1 MEKLKTL
8 LIANRGEIAVREAQ
22 RRCDVIDK
30 TLLTASSQVRICR
43 TATKLGIR
51 TIAIYSEADAA
62 SQHVRDADETVL
74 LPGSNATAY
83 TDEEAILR
91 IASEKGAD
99 AIIPGYG
106 FLSENAHFARLVAEA
121 GIAWVGPS
129 PESIEAFGI
138 KHTARALAEK
148 ANVPIVPGTKGL
160 VEDEDAATKEA
171 ERIGFPVMLK
181 ATGGGGG
188 MGLITC
194 HKVEE
199 VRDGFRMVQSRGKTL
214 FKNAGVFIEAFYPAS
229 HHIEVQVFG
238 NGQGQAIHFGER
250 ECSIQRRHQKVIE
263 ECPSPYVEKHIEL
276 RKKLGDAAV
285 RLAESIDY
293 GSAGTVEWLVDD
305 QTGDYFFLE
314 MNTRL
319 QVEHGITELCYN
331 VDLVELMLKQ
341 ADAQLAGHNGL
352 HGSSLKAMQPSKP
365 FGSAIEARV
374 YAENP
379 LRDYAPSPGL
389 LQKVEWKDVPGSR
402 IDTWVF
408 TGSRITP
415 NYDPLIAKA
424 MIHSSTREEAITSMR
439 ELLTQSSICGPPT
452 NMDFLATIIDDPR
465 FKAGNTLTSFLQDF
479 QYTPAAIDVVSA
491 GAYTLIQDLPGRPTV
506 GKGIPHSGPMDPMA
520 FQMANL
526 LVGNARGT
534 EGLEITLSGPELRF
548 ITPSIVSLCGASMEA
563 TLDGEDFPMW
573 TSVKIGAGS
582 KLKIGKTTGGGCR
595 SYLAVYGGFPSVAS
609 YFGSKSASPLVAI
622 GGYQGRALAPGDLLQ
637 ITSDLPD
644 QFVST
649 ILPETL
655 RLKYQSDWEIAA
667 MVGPH
672 DEGYFDPG
680 FINTIYNTKWKVSHN
695 ASRSGIRLVGPVP
708 KWARKDG
715 GEGGAHPSN
724 LIEYGY
730 PLGTLNW
737 TGDDPCI
744 FPVDCPNFGGFTSST
759 TVIRA
764 DWWKL
769 GQLKAGNTLKYV
781 RVGLQDALKKRN
793 RNDHFLESIEHAIK
807 TNSGLDKIGNLQ
819 SGHVNFHECEIGKA
833 IIWEK
838 NADGNT
844 PRVRYRQ
851 GGDDHLLIEYG
862 DESFDLNHRCRVTA
876 LENTLRSDTTPN
888 QIKANL
894 YNTVGCCTTLLL
906 YYNGAKLP
914 RSDLVAHLQAVESQL
929 GDLRTTKVPT
939 RVFKLPISFESK
951 LQDEATQRYMTNQRP
966 HAPYLP
972 DNLGFVARNNAF
984 TTQQLKDIYLTGQF
998 MAVVVGFFCG
1008 NTVSLP
1014 VDPRQRISAPKM
1026 NPSRVFTPEGT
1037 VGWAGSCMSIYPV
1050 DSPGGYQMTGRTV
1063 PCWDYYSYKPGFVNQ
1078 PWIFR
1083 DFDILTFYQVSE
1095 QELDLLLGRFRA
1107 GKYEWE
1113 FEEVEFDMAEHNKL
1127 LASTMDEVKEIKKRQ
1142 AVAQDEMTKAEN
1154 ESLERWRKEK
1164 AENQVDESTVEKL
1177 LDDPNVV
1184 GVEAPVDANVW
1195 KVEVSEG
1202 DQVDGSSVVSHGLKR
1217 KSCCIL
1223 TIAMQIV
1230 ILEAM
1235 KLEIAVK
1242 TPESAQSTGKLTV
1255 EKVLVK
1261 PGDTVTAGGHLALLR
1276 RR

>member
-1 MEKLKTL
+1 MNMEKLKTL
-8 LIANRGEIAVREAQ
+8 LIANRGEIAVR
-22 RRCDVIDK
+22 
-30 TLLTASSQVRICR
+30 ICR
-43 TATKLGIR
+43 TAKKLNIK

-62 SQHVRDADETVL
+62 SQHVRDADEAVL

-83 TDEEAILR
+83 TDEESILR
-91 IASEKGAD
+91 IATENNAD

-106 FLSENAHFARLVAEA
+106 FLSENAHFARLVSDA

-138 KHTARALAEK
+138 KHTARALAEE
-148 ANVPIVPGTKGL
+148 ANIPIVPGTKGL
-160 VEDEDAATKEA
+160 VEDEDSVVKEA

-194 HKVEE
+194 NKVDE
-199 VRDGFRMVQSRGKTL
+199 VREGFCMVQSRGETL
-214 FKNAGVFIEAFYPAS
+214 FKNPGVFIEAFYPAS

-263 ECPSPYVEKHIEL
+263 ECPSPFVERNPEL
-276 RKKLGDAAV
+276 RVKLGDAAV
-285 RLAESIDY
+285 RLAESIKY
-293 GSAGTVEWLVDD
+293 GSAGTIEYLVDD
-305 QTGDYFFLE
+305 KSSDFFFLE

-319 QVEHGITELCYN
+319 QVEHGITELCYD
-331 VDLVELMLKQ
+331 VDLVELMLQQ
-341 ADAQLAGHNGL
+341 ADVQLAGKGGL
-352 HGSSLKAMQPSKP
+352 DGKALKQMQPSKP
-365 FGSAIEARV
+365 SGFAIEARV
-374 YAENP
+374 YTENP
-379 LRDYAPSPGL
+379 LKDYAPSPGL
-389 LQKVEWKDVPGSR
+389 LQKVEWKDVAGSR

-424 MIHSSTREEAITSMR
+424 MIHTNSRKDTIASMK
-439 ELLTQSSICGPPT
+439 ELLTKSSICGPPT
-452 NMDFLATIIDDPR
+452 NLGFLATILDDPR
-465 FKAGNTLTSFLQDF
+465 FSAGNTMTSFLKDF
-479 QYTPAAIDVVSA
+479 KYAPHAIDVISA

-520 FQMANL
+520 FQIANI
-526 LVGNARGT
+526 LVGNPRGM

-548 ITPSIVSLCGASMEA
+548 VAPAIVSLCGAPMDA
-563 TLDGEDFPMW
+563 TLDGSEFPSW
-573 TSVKIGAGS
+573 TSVKIEAGQ

-595 SYLAVYGGFPSVAS
+595 SYLAVHGGFPAVAG
-609 YFGSKSASPLVAI
+609 YFGSKSTSPLVAI

-637 ITSDLPD
+637 ITSNVPKE
-644 QFVST
+644 FTPAS
-649 ILPETL
+649 LPEYV
-655 RLKYQSDWEIAA
+655 RLKYEPDWEIAA

-672 DEGYFDPG
+672 DEGYFEPE
-680 FINTIYNTKWKVSHN
+680 FIKTIYDTKWRVSHN
-695 ASRSGIRLVGPVP
+695 ASRSGIRLIGPVP

-724 LIEYGY
+724 LVEYGY

-759 TVIRA
+759 TVIKA

-781 RVGLQDALKKRN
+781 RVGLQDALKKRK
-793 RNDHFLESIEHAIK
+793 RNENFVNTIEQAIK
-807 TNSGLDKIGNLQ
+807 SNSGLEGIEGIQ
-819 SGHVNFHECEIGKA
+819 RGHVSFHESSIGKA
-833 IIWEK
+833 VVWEK
-838 NADGNT
+838 DSDAHT
-844 PRVRYRQ
+844 PRARYRQ
-851 GGDDHLLIEYG
+851 GGDDHLLVEYG
-862 DESFDLNHRCRVTA
+862 NESFDLNHRCRVTA
-876 LENTLRSDTTPN
+876 LENTILSESSPSS
-888 QIKANL
+888 IKSNI
-894 YNTVGCCTTLLL
+894 YNTVGCCTTLLI
-906 YYNGAKLP
+906 YYNGAALP
-914 RSDLVAHLQAVESQL
+914 REELIAHLQTIESQL
-929 GDLRTTKVPT
+929 GDLRSMKVPT
-939 RVFKLPISFESK
+939 RIFKLPISFESK

-966 HAPYLP
+966 HAPCLP
-972 DNLGFVARNNAF
+972 DNLAFVAKNNAF
-984 TTQQLKDIYLTGQF
+984 SPQQLKDIYLTGQF

-1014 VDPRQRISAPKM
+1014 VDPRQRLSAPKM

-1063 PCWDYYSYKPGFVNQ
+1063 PCWDYYSYKPGFSER

-1095 QELDLLLGRFRA
+1095 AELDRLLGLFRA

-1113 FEEVEFDMAEHNKL
+1113 FEEVQFDMAQHNQL
-1127 LASTMDEVKEIKKRQ
+1127 LDSTQHEVAEIRKKQ
-1142 AVAQDEMTKAEN
+1142 AIAQDEMTEAEN
-1154 ESLERWRKEK
+1154 ESLERWRREK
-1164 AENQVDESTVEKL
+1164 AETQVDEGTVEKL
-1177 LDDPNVV
+1177 LDDPHIIS
-1184 GVEAPVDANVW
+1184 VEAPVDANVW
-1195 KVEVSEG
+1195 RVEVKEG
-1202 DQVDGSSVVSHGLKR
+1202 DDVGATSV
-1217 KSCCIL
+1217 
-1223 TIAMQIV
+1223 IV

-1242 TPESAQSTGKLTV
+1242 TPNSASESSKLEV
-1255 EKVLVK
+1255 EKLLVK
-1261 PGDTVTAGGHLALLR
+1261 PGDTVTAGRHLALLR
-1276 RR
+1276 RH

>member
-1 MEKLKTL
+1 MEKLRTL
-8 LIANRGEIAVREAQ
+8 LIANRGEIAVRI
-22 RRCDVIDK
+22 CK
-30 TLLTASSQVRICR
+30 TAK
-43 TATKLGIR
+43 KLNIK

-62 SQHVRDADETVL
+62 SQHVRDADDAVL

-83 TDEEAILR
+83 TDADAVLK
-91 IASEKGAD
+91 IAKDKGAD

-106 FLSENAHFARLVAEA
+106 FLSENADFARLVGDA

-129 PESIEAFGI
+129 PEAIEAFGV
-138 KHTARALAEK
+138 KHTARELAEA

-160 VEDEDAATKEA
+160 VENEEEAAKEA

-194 HKVEE
+194 NKVEE

-214 FKNAGVFIEAFYPAS
+214 FKNPGVFIEAFYPAS

-263 ECPSPYVEKHIEL
+263 ECPSPFVERHPEL

-285 RLAESIDY
+285 RLAESIKY
-293 GSAGTVEWLVDD
+293 GSAGTIEYLVDD
-305 QTGDYFFLE
+305 KSGDFFFLE

-341 ADAQLAGHNGL
+341 ADAQLAGRHGL
-352 HGSSLKAMQPSKP
+352 DGKTLKDMQPAGP
-365 FGSAIEARV
+365 FGAAVEARI

-389 LQKVEWKDVPGSR
+389 LQKVEWKDVPGGR

-408 TGSRITP
+408 TGVRITP

-424 MIHSSTREEAITSMR
+424 MVHSQSRDSAIASMKD
-439 ELLTQSSICGPPT
+439 LLTQSLISGPPT
-452 NMDFLATIIDDPR
+452 NLEFLAYILEDAR
-465 FKAGNTLTSFLQDF
+465 FKNGNTMTSFLKDF
-479 QYTPAAIDVVSA
+479 TYTPHAIDVISA
-491 GAYTLIQDLPGRPTV
+491 GAYTLIQDLPARPTV
-506 GKGIPHSGPMDPMA
+506 GKGVPHSGPMDPIA
-520 FQMANL
+520 FQIANM
-526 LVGNARGT
+526 LVGNPRTKEA
-534 EGLEITLSGPELRF
+534 LELTLTGPELRF
-548 ITPSIVSLCGASMEA
+548 VGPAIVALCGAPIEA
-563 TLDGEDFPMW
+563 TLDDKEFPMW
-573 TSVKIGAGS
+573 TSVKIEAGQ

-595 SYLAVYGGFPSVAS
+595 SYLAIYSGFPSVAD
-609 YFGSKSASPLVAI
+609 YFGSKSTSPLVAI

-637 ITSDLPD
+637 ITDR
-644 QFVST
+644 
-649 ILPETL
+649 LPESFTSMSLPEHL
-655 RLKYQSDWEIAA
+655 RPVYKSKWEIRA

-672 DEGYFDPG
+672 DEGYFDPK
-680 FINTIYNTKWKVSHN
+680 FIEQIYNTEWKVSHN

-715 GEGGAHPSN
+715 GQGGAHPSN

-769 GQLKAGNTLKYV
+769 GQLKAGNTIRYV
-781 RVGLQDALKKRN
+781 RVGLEDALKKRKW
-793 RNDHFLESIEHAIK
+793 NDSFLDSVEKAIK
-807 TNSGLDKIGNLQ
+807 SGGTFQGIEKLQ
-819 SGHVNFHECEIGKA
+819 GAHCDFHVDDIGKA
-833 IIWEK
+833 VIWEK
-838 NADGNT
+838 PEDANT
-844 PRVRYRQ
+844 PQVRYRQ
-851 GGDDHLLIEYG
+851 GGDDHILVEYG
-862 DESFDLNHRCRVTA
+862 NENFDLNHRCRVTA
-876 LENTLRSDTTPN
+876 LENAIRSESTPEN
-888 QIKANL
+888 IRSNL
-894 YNTVGCCTTLLL
+894 FNTVGCCTSLLL
-906 YYNGAKLP
+906 FYDGSKIL
-914 RSDLVAHLQAVESQL
+914 RSDLIAHLQSIEFQL
-929 GDLRTTKVPT
+929 GDLRSTKVPT

-972 DNLGFVARNNAF
+972 DNLAFVAKNNAL
-984 TTQQLKDIYLTGQF
+984 TPEQLKQLYLTGQF

-1014 VDPRQRISAPKM
+1014 VDPRHRISAPKM

-1063 PCWDYYSYKPGFVNQ
+1063 PCWDYYSYKPGFDGK

-1083 DFDILTFYQVSE
+1083 DFDILTFYQVKE
-1095 QELDLLLGRFRA
+1095 QELDELLGRFRA
-1107 GKYEWE
+1107 GKYKWE
-1113 FEEVEFDMAEHNKL
+1113 YEEVEFDMAGHN
-1127 LASTMDEVKEIKKRQ
+1127 EVLEKTKEEVGRIREKQ
-1142 AVAQDEMTKAEN
+1142 AEAQEEMNKAEQ
-1154 ESLERWRKEK
+1154 ESLERWRREK
-1164 AENQVDESTVEKL
+1164 AESGVDEGTVEKL
-1177 LDDPNVV
+1177 LDNPDIV

-1195 KVEVSEG
+1195 KVEVKEG
-1202 DQVDGSSVVSHGLKR
+1202 DVVGE
-1217 KSCCIL
+1217 
-1223 TIAMQIV
+1223 TTVIV

-1242 TPESAQSTGKLTV
+1242 TPESVAKAGKIKV

-1261 PGDTVTAGGHLALLR
+1261 PGDTVSAGGHLALLR
-1276 RR
+1276 KE

>member
-8 LIANRGEIAVREAQ
+8 LIANRGEIAVRI
-22 RRCDVIDK
+22 CK
-30 TLLTASSQVRICR
+30 TAK
-43 TATKLGIR
+43 KLNIK
-51 TIAIYSEADAA
+51 TVAIYSEADAA
-62 SQHVRDADETVL
+62 SQHVRDADEAVL

-83 TDEEAILR
+83 TDEDAILH
-91 IASEKGAD
+91 IAKDKGAD

-106 FLSENAHFARLVAEA
+106 FLSENAHFARLVGDA

-160 VEDEDAATKEA
+160 VEDENAAVKEA

-194 HKVEE
+194 NKIEE
-199 VRDGFRMVQSRGKTL
+199 VREGFRMVQSRGKTL
-214 FKNAGVFIEAFYPAS
+214 FKNPGVFIEAFYPAS

-238 NGQGQAIHFGER
+238 NGLGQAIHFGER

-263 ECPSPYVEKHIEL
+263 ECPSPFVERNIAL
-276 RKKLGDAAV
+276 REKLGDAAV
-285 RLAESIDY
+285 RLAESIKY
-293 GSAGTVEWLVDD
+293 GSAGTIEYLVDD
-305 QTGDYFFLE
+305 KSGDFFFLE
-314 MNTRL
+314 MNTRF

-341 ADAQLAGHNGL
+341 ADAQLTGKGGL
-352 HGSSLKAMQPSKP
+352 DGSALKQLQPSKP
-365 FGSAIEARV
+365 SGSAIEARV

-379 LRDYAPSPGL
+379 LKDYAPSPGL

-408 TGSRITP
+408 TGSRVTP
-415 NYDPLIAKA
+415 NYDPLIAKV
-424 MIHSSTREEAITSMR
+424 MVHSASRDATIDSIRD
-439 ELLTQSSICGPPT
+439 LLTQSSICGPPT
-452 NMDFLATIIDDPR
+452 NLEFLAAIVDDSR
-465 FKAGNTLTSFLQDF
+465 FRAGTTMTSFLKEF
-479 QYTPAAIDVVSA
+479 SYAPHAIDVISA

-520 FQMANL
+520 FQIANM
-526 LVGNARGT
+526 LVGNPRGT

-548 ITPSIVSLCGASMEA
+548 VTPAIVALCGAPMEA
-563 TLDGEDFPMW
+563 TVDGNEFPMW
-573 TSVKIGAGS
+573 TSVRIEAGS
-582 KLKIGKTTGGGCR
+582 KLKIGKATGGGCR
-595 SYLAVYGGFPSVAS
+595 SYLAIYGGFPSVAS
-609 YFGSKSASPLVAI
+609 YFGSKSTSPLVAI

-637 ITSDLPD
+637 ITRELPPN
-644 QFVST
+644 FMSRS
-649 ILPETL
+649 LPKHL
-655 RLKYQSDWEIAA
+655 RLEYKSDWEISA

-672 DEGYFDPG
+672 DEGYFDPD
-680 FINTIYNTKWKVSHN
+680 FIKTIYDTKWKVSHN

-759 TVIRA
+759 TVIKA

-769 GQLKAGNTLKYV
+769 GQLKAGNTLKYI
-781 RVGLQDALKKRN
+781 RVGLQDALKKRK
-793 RNDHFLESIEHAIK
+793 RNNDFLDSIEQALNTGKSLESLESLQ
-807 TNSGLDKIGNLQ
+807 NS
-819 SGHVNFHECEIGKA
+819 HVTFHECNIGKA
-833 IIWEK
+833 VIWEK
-838 NADGNT
+838 DATANT
-844 PRVRYRQ
+844 PRARYRQ
-851 GGDDHLLIEYG
+851 GGDDHILVEYG
-862 DESFDLNHRCRVTA
+862 NESFDLNHRCRVTA
-876 LENTLRSDTTPN
+876 LENTLRSNSAPEA
-888 QIKANL
+888 IEANL
-894 YNTVGCCTTLLL
+894 YNTVGCCTTLLI

-914 RSDLVAHLQAVESQL
+914 RVDLITHLQAIEAQL

-939 RVFKLPISFESK
+939 RVFKLPISFESR

-972 DNLGFVARNNAF
+972 DNLAFVAKNNAF
-984 TTQQLKDIYLTGQF
+984 TPQQLKDIYLTGQF

-1063 PCWDYYSYKPGFVNQ
+1063 PCWDYYSYKPGFDSK

-1095 QELDLLLGRFRA
+1095 EELDVLLGKFRA
-1107 GKYEWE
+1107 GKFEWE
-1113 FEEVEFDMAEHNKL
+1113 YDEVEFDMAEHNKL
-1127 LASTMDEVKEIKKRQ
+1127 LESTAEEVKKIREKQ
-1142 AVAQDEMTKAEN
+1142 AVAQDEMTRAEN
-1154 ESLERWRKEK
+1154 ESLERWRREK

-1177 LDDPNVV
+1177 LDDPKIA

-1195 KVEVSEG
+1195 KVEVNEG
-1202 DQVDGSSVVSHGLKR
+1202 DEVDEASV
-1217 KSCCIL
+1217 
-1223 TIAMQIV
+1223 IV

-1242 TPESAQSTGKLTV
+1242 TPESVAKEGKLKV

-1276 RR
+1276 LA

>member
-1 MEKLKTL
+1 MSEMQKLRVL
-8 LIANRGEIAVREAQ
+8 LIANRGEIAVR
-22 RRCDVIDK
+22 I
-30 TLLTASSQVRICR
+30 TR
-43 TATKLGIR
+43 TAKRLGIK

-62 SQHVRDADETVL
+62 SQHVRDADEAVL
-74 LPGSNATAY
+74 LAGSNATAY
-83 TDEEAILR
+83 TDEAAVLR
-91 IASEKGAD
+91 IAKERGAQ

-106 FLSENAHFARLVAEA
+106 FLSENAHFARLVGDA
-121 GIAWVGPS
+121 GLVWVGPS
-129 PESIEAFGI
+129 SDAIDAFGV
-138 KHTARALAEK
+138 KHTARDLAEK
-148 ANVPIVPGTKGL
+148 AHVPIVPGTKGL
-160 VEDEDAATKEA
+160 VENEEVATKEA

-194 HKVEE
+194 NNAEE
-199 VRDGFRMVQSRGKTL
+199 VRDGFRMVQSRGETL
-214 FKNAGVFIEAFYPAS
+214 FKNPGVFIEAFYPAS

-263 ECPSPYVEKHIEL
+263 ECPSPFVERHLEL
-276 RKKLGDAAV
+276 RQKLGEAAV
-285 RLAESIDY
+285 RLAESIKY
-293 GSAGTVEWLVDD
+293 GSAGTIEYLVDD
-305 QTGDYFFLE
+305 KSGDFFFLE

-319 QVEHGITELCYN
+319 QVEHGITELCYD

-341 ADAQLAGHNGL
+341 ADAQLAGKHGL
-352 HGSSLKAMQPSKP
+352 DGKTLKDMQPSGP
-365 FGSAIEARV
+365 RGSAIEARV

-389 LQKVEWKDVPGSR
+389 LQKVAWKDVPGSR
-402 IDTWVF
+402 VDTWVF
-408 TGSRITP
+408 TGVRITP

-424 MIHSSTREEAITSMR
+424 MVHSPSREEAIASMS
-439 ELLTQSSICGPPT
+439 ELLTQSTICGPPT
-452 NMDFLATIIDDPR
+452 NLEFLANILDDSR
-465 FKAGNTLTSFLQDF
+465 FRNGNTMTSFLTDF
-479 QYTPAAIDVVSA
+479 KYSPQAIDVISA

-506 GKGIPHSGPMDPMA
+506 GKGVPHSGPMDPIA
-520 FQMANL
+520 FQIANM
-526 LVGNARGT
+526 LVGNPRSKEAV
-534 EGLEITLSGPELRF
+534 ELTLSGPELRF
-548 ITPSIVSLCGASMEA
+548 VGPAIVALCGAPMEA
-563 TLDGEDFPMW
+563 FLDEETFPMW
-573 TSVKIGAGS
+573 TSVKIEAGQ

-595 SYLAVYGGFPSVAS
+595 SYLAVFGGFPSVAE
-609 YFGSKSASPLVAI
+609 YFGSKSTSPLVAI
-622 GGYQGRALAPGDLLQ
+622 GGYQGRALAPSDLLQ
-637 ITSDLPD
+637 TVGKLPD
-644 QFVST
+644 AFTSVS
-649 ILPETL
+649 LPERL
-655 RLKYQSDWEIAA
+655 RPIYKSSWEITA

-672 DEGYFDPG
+672 DEGYFNPK
-680 FINTIYNTKWKVSHN
+680 FIEEIYKTEWKVSHN

-759 TVIRA
+759 TVVKA

-769 GQLKAGNTLKYV
+769 GQLKAGNTVKYV
-781 RVGLQDALKKRN
+781 RAGLDDALKKRKK
-793 RNDHFLESIEHAIK
+793 NDSFLDSVEQAINGQRDFEGIEKMQGAHC
-807 TNSGLDKIGNLQ
+807 
-819 SGHVNFHECEIGKA
+819 NFHEGDIGKA
-833 IIWEK
+833 VIWEK
-838 NADGNT
+838 EKNNST
-844 PRVRYRQ
+844 PQVRYRQ
-851 GGDDHLLIEYG
+851 GGDDHILIEYG
-862 DESFDLNHRCRVTA
+862 NENFDLNHRCRVTA
-876 LENTLRSDTTPN
+876 LENALHSDSTPEL
-888 QIKANL
+888 IKSNL
-894 YNTVGCCTTLLL
+894 YNTVGCCTSLLL
-906 YYNGAKLP
+906 HYNGSKLP
-914 RSDLVAHLQAVESQL
+914 RSELIAHLQSIESNL
-929 GDLRTTKVPT
+929 GDLRSTKVPT

-972 DNLGFVARNNAF
+972 DNLAFVAKNNAF
-984 TTQQLKDIYLTGQF
+984 TPQQLKDIYLTGQF

-1014 VDPRQRISAPKM
+1014 VDPRQRLSAPKM

-1063 PCWDYYSYKPGFVNQ
+1063 PCWDYYSYKPGFDTK

-1095 QELDLLLGRFRA
+1095 KELDDLLGKFRA
-1107 GKYEWE
+1107 GKYQWE
-1113 FEEVEFDMAEHNKL
+1113 YEDVEFDMAQHNQL
-1127 LASTMDEVKEIKKRQ
+1127 LETTSDEVRKIREKQ
-1142 AVAQDEMTKAEN
+1142 AVAQEEMTKAEN

-1164 AENQVDESTVEKL
+1164 AESQVDEGTVEKL
-1177 LDDPNVV
+1177 LDDPDIV

-1202 DQVDGSSVVSHGLKR
+1202 DEIGDESVL
-1217 KSCCIL
+1217 
-1223 TIAMQIV
+1223 V

-1242 TPESAQSTGKLTV
+1242 TPDTLAKAGKLKV

-1276 RR
+1276 KS